1 MFPEWRSWKYASQI
15 FKRTCGRG
23 HSWPMAP
30 VLPLWVSR
38 CIHAEAMFSPGY
50 SHQQLKQQGY
60 YCRLVWNCST
70 MEFFLFLGGGTLTV
84 LVDTLLEMLCS
95 LRLFLSNHCFSLP
108 FRKCQTC
115 FLVLRLSAGS
125 LLLYHSQS
133 PPPPISYKSH
143 PAWYLLLRR
152 LN

>member
-1 MFPEWRSWKYASQI
+1 MAVMEVCLSNLQKDLWEGAQLTDGPCASSLGLSLHS
-15 FKRTCGRG
+15 CRG
-23 HSWPMAP
+23 H
-30 VLPLWVSR
+30 VLP
-38 CIHAEAMFSPGY
+38 
-50 SHQQLKQQGY
+50 
-60 YCRLVWNCST
+60 RLLPSATETARVLLQAGLELLYNGI
-70 MEFFLFLGGGTLTV
+70 FLFLGGGTLTV